1 MENLTANEIIKRLEA
16 DWPRWQFW
24 VVPVY
29 IGPDTWCARRWD
41 EADAVPAR
49 VINANSP
56 DALVEALE
64 DAASQP
70 REEIIIEHPPGWVR

>member
-1 MENLTANEIIKRLEA
+1 MENPTDEIITQLEA
-16 DWPRWQFW
+16 DWPNWQIW
-24 VVPVY
+24 VVPGY

-56 DALVEALE
+56 DELVEALE
-64 DAASQP
+64 DVTGDGEQ
-70 REEIIIEHPPGWVR
+70 EKEIPHLDGEQQ